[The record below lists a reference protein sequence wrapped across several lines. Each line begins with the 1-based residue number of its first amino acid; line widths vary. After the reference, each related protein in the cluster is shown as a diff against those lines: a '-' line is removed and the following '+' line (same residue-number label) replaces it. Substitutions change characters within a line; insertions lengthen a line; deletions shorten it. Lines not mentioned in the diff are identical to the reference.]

1 MNKVEKIKAEIE
13 RRKDDYMAQATSF
26 EGLGVTERTAYY
38 STLASNMASLIR
50 YIDSLSDTEKDFG
63 IKESVIPF
71 GASDSELMET
81 TYFIPQGYH
90 AVIDGNKVI
99 IKKGEEPVSN
109 DLEEVANSCSS
120 CIYLEEVLSDDDK
133 EVLKERLVNTFK
145 AGAQWQKE
153 NLWKNAQGDD
163 LPEID
168 REVIVLARALPE
180 HEDSLLKVAFAHRP
194 PEYWEGKNIGTGEI
208 TRYEPMRY
216 DKGQWNIPAVVWW
229 LDVKLPKEEE

>member
-1 MNKVEKIKAEIE
+1 MNKVEKIKDYLERRIAEITDVSQGYIANKQMSTE
-13 RRKDDYMAQATSF
+13 YLLLHELLSF
-26 EGLGVTERTAYY
+26 
-38 STLASNMASLIR
+38 
-50 YIDSLSDTEKDFG
+50 IDSLSDTEKDFG

-71 GASDSELMET
+71 GASDSELMEA

-109 DLEEVANSCSS
+109 DLEEFAKRESE
-120 CIYLEEVLSDDDK
+120 LFG
-133 EVLKERLVNTFK
+133 EREYEIDYIDRNALTKGYYWGVK

-153 NLWKNAQGDD
+153 NLWKDAQGDD

-168 REVIVLARALPE
+168 REVVVLVKSLPE
-180 HEDSLLKVAFAHRP
+180 HEDSLLKVSFAHRP
-194 PEYWEGKNIGTGEI
+194 PEYWEGKSIGTGEI

-216 DKGQWNIPAVVWW
+216 DKGQWNMPAVVWW
-229 LDVKLPKEEE
+229 LDVELPKEEE